1 MKIDHARI
9 LFAYLSNFP
18 LSEMEAMKKATE
30 TWVNAALKGDYS
42 QTVNARA
49 GFYATVANATNNLIK
64 HNVNYIE
71 QVINEEIGECYEN
84 K

>member
-30 TWVNAALKGDYS
+30 TWVNAAMAGKHADC
-42 QTVNARA
+42 VHARA
-49 GFYATVANATNNLIK
+49 GFYATVANATNNLIE
-64 HNVNYIE
+64 HDFAYIE
-71 QVINEEIGECYEN
+71 QVINEELGG
-84 K
+84 

>member
-18 LSEMEAMKKATE
+18 LSEMETLKNATE
-30 TWVNAALKGDYS
+30 TWVNACMDENYS
-42 QTVNARA
+42 ASYERA
-49 GFYATVANATNNLIK
+49 AFYATVANATNNLIK